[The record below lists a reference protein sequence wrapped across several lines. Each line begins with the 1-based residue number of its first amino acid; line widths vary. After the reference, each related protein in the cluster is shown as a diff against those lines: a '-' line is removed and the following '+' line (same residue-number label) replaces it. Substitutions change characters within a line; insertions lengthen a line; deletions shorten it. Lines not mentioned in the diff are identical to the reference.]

1 MVTSSHEAMHRIF
14 QQDPGIFARTFTKL
28 GFPLAEPATVSL
40 LTTDVTE
47 IRPLERRLDTLLRID
62 PASGGSYLLAVEA
75 QGRKDPDKH
84 GSWAYYA
91 SYLYAKYR
99 LPPVLLVVCQDAATS
114 RWAQGPIHIG
124 IPEWHCLTVRPFVL
138 GPDNVP
144 AVTTTAT
151 AAEDIPLAAFSAIT
165 HSHHPQA
172 GTMLTALAEALKK
185 TDDETSAIFTEITEL
200 GLGNT
205 PAATIWRDLMAI
217 PTAFF
222 RSETAEKL
230 RDEGRE
236 KGREEGQV
244 RNAVASLLRVL
255 HARGFEVSDELLARI
270 QECQDLDTLGRWLE
284 LTVTAKS
291 VDEVFGEGG
300 VQR

>member
-1 MVTSSHEAMHRIF
+1 MHRIF

-144 AVTTTAT
+144 AVTTPAT
-151 AAEDIPLAAFSAIT
+151 AAEDIPLAVFSAIT
-165 HSHHPQA
+165 HSYHPQA

-185 TDDETSAIFTEITEL
+185 TDDESSAIFTELTEL

-270 QECQDLDTLGRWLE
+270 QECRDLDTLGRWLE
-284 LTVTAKS
+284 LTVTATDI
-291 VDEVFGEGG
+291 DEVFAQTEP
-300 VQR
+300 QS